1 MEQTKM
7 QIYRKYCELFKFRLN
22 KAFLPGRNGFNPLKA
37 GTSPPFPSLL
47 PPTASTPT
55 ATTPTGG
62 RTDEKSESSVPIGGF
77 PLVPPV
83 FPPSLNL
90 DLNAT
95 QALLNMVRTQ
105 QQLESYLKGASKRDA
120 GNAPLDLSVSAPP
133 PPPKKHKK
141 SLSESVYGPDIL
153 PLLRNSRRG
162 ASGMLTAARRQA
174 ASKAA
179 SAAAAATASA
189 ATTCSSQCVDKPC
202 TPDSQ
207 TVNHWTVED
216 VAGFVTTV
224 EMCSEYATPLKRS
237 LLQSCVTRIAALI
250 DLNSSSRVIFTFVAR
265 DGVHLRRTC
274 GADVRPR
281 TTGKENRASSNL
293 DFRSHS
299 GTKGTPWLTQ
309 PRKRTGISEDLDE
322 QRGRDDAVGR
332 GKLICDSL
340 RGIRASRSS
349 RSFEKLDSHISSS
362 SGFVRS
368 NRNELLSNH
377 EQSNHVR
384 RGLKVLPSFR
394 N

>member
-1 MEQTKM
+1 MIVESLVERSAVEYNVRYNTCESQDIEKKQKKLVMTTVDGGVKSERLSPSSSGGHEGSSSRSGTPSSSCTPPRQGGSPSQPPLSRNYSDIM
-7 QIYRKYCELFKFRLN
+7 RSLAAKYNNNNTPTE
-22 KAFLPGRNGFNPLKA
+22 FLPGRNGFNPLKA

-224 EMCSEYATPLKRS
+224 EMCSEYAT
-237 LLQSCVTRIAALI
+237 
-250 DLNSSSRVIFTFVAR
+250 N
-265 DGVHLRRTC
+265 
-274 GADVRPR
+274 
-281 TTGKENRASSNL
+281 
-293 DFRSHS
+293 FR
-299 GTKGTPWLTQ
+299 
-309 PRKRTGISEDLDE
+309 E
-322 QRGRDDAVGR
+322 QRIDGSALALLTEEHLTTTLGMKLGPALKLRSILSTKLGQCAVCRHCIHCHGPPP
-332 GKLICDSL
+332 
-340 RGIRASRSS
+340 
-349 RSFEKLDSHISSS
+349 EK
-362 SGFVRS
+362 
-368 NRNELLSNH
+368 
-377 EQSNHVR
+377 
-384 RGLKVLPSFR
+384 
-394 N
+394 